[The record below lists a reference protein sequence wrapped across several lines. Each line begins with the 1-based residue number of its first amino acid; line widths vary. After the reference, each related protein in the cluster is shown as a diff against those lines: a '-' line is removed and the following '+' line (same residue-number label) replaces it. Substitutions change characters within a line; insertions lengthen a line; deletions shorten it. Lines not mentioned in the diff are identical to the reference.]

1 VASVLEAVRYHTVAT
16 KRRCASQ
23 QNCALMSQM
32 GHERR
37 FRDFHGT
44 SALPPILTVRAGMPD
59 RQLGAITGCE
69 QSQQNSRYSITSSA
83 RASNMGGT
91 VRPSALAVV
100 RSMTRSKFVEARRM
114 RVCYPSRPSARM
126 VSCTFGLA
134 PIRAM
139 YALMF
144 GHFARSILWILVQL
158 STVNR

>member
-1 VASVLEAVRYHTVAT
+1 MAVDPAQFLQPAQE
-16 KRRCASQ
+16 RRDAGS
-23 QNCALMSQM
+23 AFRIVR
-32 GHERR
+32 GGAHERADPPHPLALLR
-37 FRDFHGT
+37 PRPEWPNRRSAAEQRDELA
-44 SALPPILTVRAGMPD
+44 ALH
-59 RQLGAITGCE
+59 
-69 QSQQNSRYSITSSA
+69 SITSSA
-83 RASNMGGT
+83 RASSGGGID
-91 VRPSALAVV
+91 RPRAFAAFML
-100 RSMTRSKFVEARRM
+100 MTRSNFVEARRM

>member
-1 VASVLEAVRYHTVAT
+1 MR
-16 KRRCASQ
+16 
-23 QNCALMSQM
+23 
-32 GHERR
+32 
-37 FRDFHGT
+37 
-44 SALPPILTVRAGMPD
+44 VRAAHGNSFD
-59 RQLGAITGCE
+59 HLVGAGKKRWRHRE
-69 QSQQNSRYSITSSA
+69 AER
-83 RASNMGGT
+83 
-91 VRPSALAVV
+91 LAVA
-100 RSMTRSKFVEARRM
+100 RSMTRSNFVEAGRM

>member
-1 VASVLEAVRYHTVAT
+1 
-16 KRRCASQ
+16 
-23 QNCALMSQM
+23 M
-32 GHERR
+32 
-37 FRDFHGT
+37 
-44 SALPPILTVRAGMPD
+44 SALAHFADSRRTSPEVREVPIRDKVHRSERALFD
-59 RQLGAITGCE
+59 HLIGAGKKRWRHRE
-69 QSQQNSRYSITSSA
+69 AER
-83 RASNMGGT
+83 
-91 VRPSALAVV
+91 LAVV
-100 RSMTRSKFVEARRM
+100 RSMTRSNFVEARRM

>member
-1 VASVLEAVRYHTVAT
+1 MAQVPQHDTGDSEDDGSYRD
-16 KRRCASQ
+16 RRLA
-23 QNCALMSQM
+23 AKMAD
-32 GHERR
+32 RA
-37 FRDFHGT
+37 HG
-44 SALPPILTVRAGMPD
+44 
-59 RQLGAITGCE
+59 C
-69 QSQQNSRYSITSSA
+69 
-83 RASNMGGT
+83 GT
-91 VRPSALAVV
+91 VINSTRAARPLDKRWRHREAERLAVV
-100 RSMTRSKFVEARRM
+100 RSMTRSNFVEARRM

>member
-1 VASVLEAVRYHTVAT
+1 IDNSPGGSYRHWRHTHTGRTSFDHLVGAGEQHGRHREA
-16 KRRCASQ
+16 
-23 QNCALMSQM
+23 
-32 GHERR
+32 ERL
-37 FRDFHGT
+37 G
-44 SALPPILTVRAGMPD
+44 G
-59 RQLGAITGCE
+59 RQVDDQIE
-69 QSQQNSRYSITSSA
+69 
-83 RASNMGGT
+83 
-91 VRPSALAVV
+91 
-100 RSMTRSKFVEARRM
+100 RRM

>member
-1 VASVLEAVRYHTVAT
+1 MEAITHLFPQSEIAAKSFAQY
-16 KRRCASQ
+16 
-23 QNCALMSQM
+23 
-32 GHERR
+32 
-37 FRDFHGT
+37 
-44 SALPPILTVRAGMPD
+44 
-59 RQLGAITGCE
+59 QLGDSGNVGSFENGRGPATH
-69 QSQQNSRYSITSSA
+69 SITSSA
-83 RASNMGGT
+83 RASSVGGMS
-91 VRPSALAVV
+91 RPSALAVV
-100 RSMTRSKFVEARRM
+100 RSMTRSNFVEARRM

>member
-1 VASVLEAVRYHTVAT
+1 MCQNLPRADAANEGAPMRLFDHLVGAGKKRWRHREA
-16 KRRCASQ
+16 
-23 QNCALMSQM
+23 
-32 GHERR
+32 ER
-37 FRDFHGT
+37 
-44 SALPPILTVRAGMPD
+44 
-59 RQLGAITGCE
+59 
-69 QSQQNSRYSITSSA
+69 
-83 RASNMGGT
+83 
-91 VRPSALAVV
+91 LAVV
-100 RSMTRSKFVEARRM
+100 RSMTRSNFVEARRM

>member
-1 VASVLEAVRYHTVAT
+1 MRRGSHADARLRTDTRGDDGGVREELA
-16 KRRCASQ
+16 KGIGWSLINANQ
-23 QNCALMSQM
+23 A
-32 GHERR
+32 
-37 FRDFHGT
+37 
-44 SALPPILTVRAGMPD
+44 APP
-59 RQLGAITGCE
+59 
-69 QSQQNSRYSITSSA
+69 YSITSSA
-83 RASNMGGT
+83 RASSVGGMS
-91 VRPSALAVV
+91 RPSVLAVV
-100 RSMTRSKFVEARRM
+100 RSMTRSNFVEARRM

>member
-1 VASVLEAVRYHTVAT
+1 IVEHA
-16 KRRCASQ
+16 Q
-23 QNCALMSQM
+23 
-32 GHERR
+32 
-37 FRDFHGT
+37 
-44 SALPPILTVRAGMPD
+44 TVRKQVRPFRAQHSNHWHRLLRARRERPRRRAAEERD
-59 RQLGAITGCE
+59 ERAAFH
-69 QSQQNSRYSITSSA
+69 SITSSA

-100 RSMTRSKFVEARRM
+100 RSMTTSNFVEARRM

>member
-1 VASVLEAVRYHTVAT
+1 MRPEPE
-16 KRRCASQ
+16 
-23 QNCALMSQM
+23 
-32 GHERR
+32 ERR
-37 FRDFHGT
+37 LLHRGVQNGGRIKRQTEGQAKPCDGNRR
-44 SALPPILTVRAGMPD
+44 LLRAR
-59 RQLGAITGCE
+59 RQRPRGRRAAE
-69 QSQQNSRYSITSSA
+69 QSNELAALHSITSSA
-83 RASNMGGT
+83 RASSVGGT
-91 VRPSALAVV
+91 SRPSALAVV
-100 RSMTRSKFVEARRM
+100 RSMTRSNFVEARRM